1 MNAALLR
8 AVYDTP
14 LGPMTA
20 TADADALR
28 SLWFTPEATPDDVRP
43 CAPLVQL
50 EAELAAYFL
59 GELTEF
65 ATPIDPQGT
74 PFQRS
79 VWDQLMRIPCGE
91 TRSYGAIA
99 RALGDPK
106 ATRAVGTA
114 NGANPL
120 AIVVP
125 CHRVVRTGG
134 ALGGYAGG
142 LEVKRWLLDHER
154 LHAGAVLFD

>member
-1 MNAALLR
+1 MNAAPFR
-8 AVYDTP
+8 AVYATP

-28 SLWFTPEATPDDVRP
+28 SLWFTPEATPDDARP
-43 CAPLVQL
+43 CAPLEQL
-50 EAELAAYFL
+50 EAELAAYFV

-65 ATPIDPQGT
+65 ATPIDPHGS

-79 VWDQLMRIPCGE
+79 VWDQLLRIPFGE
-91 TRSYGAIA
+91 TRSYAAIA
-99 RALGDPK
+99 RTLGNDG

-142 LEVKRWLLDHER
+142 LEVKRWLLDHELR
-154 LHAGAVLFD
+154 HAGAMLFA

>member
-1 MNAALLR
+1 MTTAPHR
-8 AVYDTP
+8 AVYATP

-20 TADADALR
+20 TGDAQAVH
-28 SLWFTPEATPDDVRP
+28 SLWFTPAAAPDTARP
-43 CAPLVQL
+43 CPPLAQL
-50 EAELAAYFL
+50 ETELAAYFA

-65 ATPIDPQGT
+65 ATPLAPQGT
-74 PFQRS
+74 EFQRR
-79 VWDQLMRIPCGE
+79 VWDELVRIPFGE
-91 TRSYGAIA
+91 TRSYAAIA
-99 RALGDPK
+99 RSLGDPA

-142 LEVKRWLLDHER
+142 LDAKRWLLDHER
-154 LHAGAVLFD
+154 RCAGVTLFA

>member
-1 MNAALLR
+1 MTATYR
-8 AVYDTP
+8 TVYATP

-20 TADADALR
+20 TADADAVR
-28 SLWFTPEATPDDVRP
+28 SLRFTPAATADGSRP
-43 CAPLVQL
+43 CAPLEQL
-50 EAELAAYFL
+50 EAELTAYFA

-65 ATPIDPQGT
+65 TSPLDPEGT
-74 PFQRS
+74 DFQRR
-79 VWDQLMRIPCGE
+79 VWDELLRVPFGE
-91 TRSYGAIA
+91 TRSYATIA
-99 RALGDPK
+99 RALGDPA

-142 LEVKRWLLDHER
+142 LEAKRWLLDHER
-154 LHAGAVLFD
+154 RCAGVTLFA